1 MKTNIL
7 KSIFIIAISAGM
19 LTSCV
24 NDDDYNTPNLN
35 DLNCIEVDS
44 LATTKT
50 IQEIFDIATAANG
63 SPVNYTADDVIDAYV
78 VSSDKG
84 GNFFKTIHFEAA
96 DRSIAF
102 SALVD
107 YANYSSLYQVGRHVK
122 IKLQN
127 TYIQIKDG
135 GLLIGQ
141 LDGNSVF
148 RIAQPLVIP
157 TFPRT
162 CEGVKPEDSLVT
174 KLTITEAIASNEH
187 LNKLIEFSEVQY
199 SASSVG
205 KPHHIP
211 ANGNSGTNHTI
222 TDVNGKTIIVRSGS
236 FSKYAV
242 KIVPENSGSI
252 RGVLTRF
259 GTTFQFT
266 PRYESDIMLDQE
278 RFYIKTSVGGTDI
291 EFLGS
296 FTENFESYPITNPLF
311 TAFPKYIND
320 NISNSRYWQL
330 KQFPP
335 TTGNKFI
342 EMTAFAGQGNPGVE
356 GKTYFFV
363 PVDFTAANTFSFTKE
378 FRFMTGEAL
387 KVYYVTSENYT
398 AGGAIN
404 INNFVNI
411 TSSFTGLTYPAT
423 GQSQNTF
430 TAAGT
435 YTIPGTLT
443 GNGFFVFEYSGSS
456 TVTTTVQI
464 DDIVIN

>member
-19 LTSCV
+19 FTSCV
-24 NDDDYNTPNLN
+24 NDDDYSTPNLN

-63 SPVNYTADDVIDAYV
+63 SPVNYTANDVIDAYV

-122 IKLQN
+122 IKLQD

-162 CEGVKPEDSLVT
+162 CEDLKPEDSLVT
-174 KLTITEAIASNEH
+174 KLTITEAIASNVH
-187 LNKLIEFSEVQY
+187 LNKLIEIDSVQFTA
-199 SASSVG
+199 SAVG
-205 KPHHIP
+205 KPYHIP
-211 ANGNSGTNHTI
+211 ANGNSGTNSTI
-222 TDVNGKTIIVRSGS
+222 TDINGKTIVVRSGS

-242 KIVPENSGSI
+242 KIVPGNSGKI

-259 GTTFQFT
+259 GTTYQFT

-278 RFYIKTSVGGTDI
+278 RFYINTQLGGTNI
-291 EFLGS
+291 QYLGAR
-296 FTENFESYPITNPLF
+296 TENFESFATSEK
-311 TAFPKYIND
+311 TFPAYLNDSYVGTRYWEVRSFSNNKYIQMSSFGGTPEVN
-320 NISNSRYWQL
+320 R
-330 KQFPP
+330 
-335 TTGNKFI
+335 T
-342 EMTAFAGQGNPGVE
+342 
-356 GKTYFFV
+356 FFYV
-363 PVDFTAANTFSFTKE
+363 PVDMTAANTFSFKTKDG
-378 FRFMTGEAL
+378 FNTGSVL
-387 KVYYVTSENYT
+387 KVYYTTNYT
-398 AGGAIN
+398 PGTEVSNATL
-404 INNFVNI
+404 VDI
-411 TSSFTGLTYPAT
+411 TNQFTIASGTTSGYAP
-423 GQSQNTF
+423 TF
-430 TAAGT
+430 TNSGV
-435 YTIPGTLT
+435 YNIPVTVT
-443 GNGFFVFEYSGSS
+443 GNGFFIFEYAGQGIAPA
-456 TVTTTVQI
+456 VNTTMQI

>member
-135 GLLIGQ
+135 GLIIGQ

-162 CEGVKPEDSLVT
+162 CEDLKPEDSLVT
-174 KLTITEAIASNEH
+174 KLTISEAIASNEH
-187 LNKLIEFSEVQY
+187 LNKLIEIDSVQFT
-199 SASSVG
+199 ANAVG
-205 KPHHIP
+205 KPYHIP
-211 ANGNSGTNHTI
+211 ANGSSGTNSTI
-222 TDVNGKTIIVRSGS
+222 TDINGKTIIVRSGS

-242 KIVPENSGSI
+242 KIVPENSGTI
-252 RGVLTRF
+252 RGILTRF

-266 PRYESDIMLDQE
+266 PRYESDIMLNQE
-278 RFYIKTSVGGTDI
+278 RFYINTQLGGTNI
-291 EFLGS
+291 QYLGA
-296 FTENFESYPITNPLF
+296 FTENFESFATSEK
-311 TAFPKYIND
+311 TFPAYLNDSYVGNRYWEVRSFSNNKYIQMSSFGGTPEVN
-320 NISNSRYWQL
+320 RTLFY
-330 KQFPP
+330 
-335 TTGNKFI
+335 
-342 EMTAFAGQGNPGVE
+342 
-356 GKTYFFV
+356 V
-363 PVDFTAANTFSFTKE
+363 PVDMTAANTFSFKTKDG
-378 FRFMTGEAL
+378 FNTGSVL
-387 KVYYVTSENYT
+387 KVYYTTNYT
-398 AGGAIN
+398 PGTEVSNATL
-404 INNFVNI
+404 VDI
-411 TSSFTGLTYPAT
+411 TNQFTIASGTTSGYAP
-423 GQSQNTF
+423 TF
-430 TAAGT
+430 TNSGV
-435 YTIPGTLT
+435 YNIPVTVT
-443 GNGFFVFEYSGSS
+443 GNGFFIFEYTGQGIAPA
-456 TVTTTVQI
+456 VTTTMQI

>member
-122 IKLQN
+122 IKLQD

-162 CEGVKPEDSLVT
+162 CEDVKPEDSLVT
-174 KLTITEAIASNEH
+174 KLTISEAIASNEH
-187 LNKLIEFSEVQY
+187 LNKLIEIDSVQFT
-199 SASSVG
+199 ANAVG
-205 KPHHIP
+205 KPYHIP
-211 ANGNSGTNHTI
+211 ANGTSGTNSTI
-222 TDVNGKTIIVRSGS
+222 TDINGKTIIVRSGS

-242 KIVPENSGSI
+242 KIVPENSGTI
-252 RGVLTRF
+252 RGILTRF

-266 PRYESDIMLDQE
+266 PRYESDIMLNQE
-278 RFYIKTSVGGTDI
+278 RFYINTQLGGTNI
-291 EFLGS
+291 QYLGA
-296 FTENFESYPITNPLF
+296 FTENFESFATSEK
-311 TAFPKYIND
+311 TFPAYLNDSYVGNRYWEVRSFSNNKYIQMSSFGGTPEVN
-320 NISNSRYWQL
+320 RTLFY
-330 KQFPP
+330 
-335 TTGNKFI
+335 
-342 EMTAFAGQGNPGVE
+342 
-356 GKTYFFV
+356 V
-363 PVDFTAANTFSFTKE
+363 PVDMTAANTFSFKTKDG
-378 FRFMTGEAL
+378 FNTGSVL
-387 KVYYVTSENYT
+387 KVYYTTNYT
-398 AGGAIN
+398 PGTEVSNATL
-404 INNFVNI
+404 VDI
-411 TSSFTGLTYPAT
+411 TNQFTIASGTTSGYAA
-423 GQSQNTF
+423 TF
-430 TAAGT
+430 TNSGV
-435 YTIPGTLT
+435 YNIPVTVT
-443 GNGFFVFEYSGSS
+443 GNGFFIFEYTGQGIAPA
-456 TVTTTVQI
+456 VTTTMQI

>member
-19 LTSCV
+19 FTSCV
-24 NDDDYNTPNLN
+24 NDDDYSTPNLN

-63 SPVNYTADDVIDAYV
+63 SPVNYTANDVIDAYV

-122 IKLQN
+122 IKLKD

-162 CEGVKPEDSLVT
+162 CEDVKPEDSLVT
-174 KLTITEAIASNEH
+174 KLTITEAIASNVH
-187 LNKLIEFSEVQY
+187 LNKLIEIDSVQFTA
-199 SASSVG
+199 SAVG
-205 KPHHIP
+205 KPYHIP
-211 ANGNSGTNHTI
+211 ANGNSGTNSTI
-222 TDVNGKTIIVRSGS
+222 TDINGKTIVVRSGS

-242 KIVPENSGSI
+242 KIVPGNSGKI

-259 GTTFQFT
+259 GTTYQFT

-278 RFYIKTSVGGTDI
+278 RFYINTQLGGTNI
-291 EFLGS
+291 QYLGTR
-296 FTENFESYPITNPLF
+296 TENFESFATSEK
-311 TAFPKYIND
+311 TFPAYLNDSYVGTRYWEVRSFSNNKYIQMSSFGGTPEVN
-320 NISNSRYWQL
+320 R
-330 KQFPP
+330 
-335 TTGNKFI
+335 T
-342 EMTAFAGQGNPGVE
+342 
-356 GKTYFFV
+356 FFYL
-363 PVDFTAANTFSFTKE
+363 PVDMTAANTFSFKTKDG
-378 FRFMTGEAL
+378 FNTGSVL
-387 KVYYVTSENYT
+387 KVYYTTNYT
-398 AGGAIN
+398 PGTEVSNATL
-404 INNFVNI
+404 VDI
-411 TSSFTGLTYPAT
+411 TNQFTIASGTTSGYAP
-423 GQSQNTF
+423 TF
-430 TAAGT
+430 TNSGV
-435 YTIPGTLT
+435 YNIPVTVT
-443 GNGFFVFEYSGSS
+443 GNGFFIFEYAGQGIAPA
-456 TVTTTVQI
+456 VNTTMQI

>member
-135 GLLIGQ
+135 GLIIGQ

-162 CEGVKPEDSLVT
+162 CEDLKPEDSLVT
-174 KLTITEAIASNEH
+174 KLTISEAIASNEH
-187 LNKLIEFSEVQY
+187 LNKLIEIDSVQFT
-199 SASSVG
+199 ANAVG
-205 KPHHIP
+205 KPYHIP
-211 ANGNSGTNHTI
+211 ANGSSGTNSTI
-222 TDVNGKTIIVRSGS
+222 TDINGKTIIVRSGS

-242 KIVPENSGSI
+242 KIVPENSGTI
-252 RGVLTRF
+252 RGILTRF

-266 PRYESDIMLDQE
+266 PRYESDIMLNQE
-278 RFYIKTSVGGTDI
+278 RFYINTQLGGTNI
-291 EFLGS
+291 QYLGA
-296 FTENFESYPITNPLF
+296 FTENFESFATSEK
-311 TAFPKYIND
+311 TFPAYLNDSYVGNRYWEVRSFSNNKYIQMSSFGGTPEVN
-320 NISNSRYWQL
+320 RTLFY
-330 KQFPP
+330 
-335 TTGNKFI
+335 
-342 EMTAFAGQGNPGVE
+342 
-356 GKTYFFV
+356 V
-363 PVDFTAANTFSFTKE
+363 PVDMTAANTFSFKTKDG
-378 FRFMTGEAL
+378 FNTGSVL
-387 KVYYVTSENYT
+387 KVYYTTNYT
-398 AGGAIN
+398 PGTEVSNATL
-404 INNFVNI
+404 VDI
-411 TSSFTGLTYPAT
+411 TNQFTIASGTTSGYAP
-423 GQSQNTF
+423 TF
-430 TAAGT
+430 TNSGV
-435 YTIPGTLT
+435 YNIPVTVT
-443 GNGFFVFEYSGSS
+443 GNGFFILEYTGQGIAPA
-456 TVTTTVQI
+456 VTTTMQI